1 MAMHDVRNLKA
12 IDSHLHFEHFP
23 KYENE
28 MQLSDRDTIWKVASA
43 ANVDKLFISTME
55 AVSDVNM
62 VESENDY
69 LWNLSQELDY
79 LYQWVVIDP
88 RNENTFLQAKRM
100 LDHGKC
106 VGIKLHP
113 KGHNYTL
120 AEFGDKIFSFASDF
134 GAIVQIHPEDSATWI
149 LPHADQYPDVTFIVA
164 HMCSWLGRAYA
175 DAIERAKHG
184 NVWTDTSGMASFYNQ
199 GVEYIVNRVGA
210 DKILYGSDGY
220 AAGFQRGR
228 IEYAQISDEDK
239 VKILRLN
246 AERLFAKTFAREK
259 K

>member
-1 MAMHDVRNLKA
+1 MDIKSIKA
-12 IDSHLHFEHFP
+12 IDCHNHFYHFP
-23 KYENE
+23 SYNDE
-28 MQLSDRDTIWKVASA
+28 MQTSDLETIWKVAST
-43 ANVDKLFISTME
+43 ANVEKVFVSTME
-55 AVSDVNM
+55 SVTKAEM

-88 RNENTFLQAKRM
+88 RNENTFLQAKKM
-100 LDHGKC
+100 LNNGKC

-113 KGHNYTL
+113 REHKYTL

-134 GAIVQIHPEDSATWI
+134 GAVVQIHPEDSATWI
-149 LPHADQYPDVTFIVA
+149 LPHADKYPDVTFLVA

-175 DAIERAKHG
+175 DAIEQAKHG
-184 NVWTDTSGMASFYNQ
+184 NVWADTSGMASICNQ
-199 GVEYIVNRVGA
+199 GVEYTVNRVGS

-239 VKILRLN
+239 AKILYKN
-246 AERLFAKTFAREK
+246 AEKLFGKFLK